1 MTKLFRLTIHI
12 LLLLTVLPVS
22 ALPFPRVRTFNVR
35 DGLPSNFISRIDQDD
50 QGMIWISTWNGI
62 CFYDGYQFSSYR
74 GGKRYGPL
82 TSNRILDIAPA
93 GNSRLWVLTYD
104 NNPYLFDAERGRFV
118 QLSEAISKKTG
129 KIYKARRIVPSGDH
143 AWIIGETDYPALRVS
158 LGAPDNPDSITVFRP
173 SEINRNARQIVN
185 VRVTPDSLQWIYTDK
200 GVRLYGTDRRLD
212 GKFLTVVYL
221 GGRDYFVSS
230 DGKFYSYSPDK
241 KKFERLP
248 APPIE
253 RGSVRSMIAVDKN
266 RLAAATE
273 HGIAFYDVA
282 SRKWKVYPKAGQT
295 RIDKINADSK
305 GRIWAFGENGD
316 VFLCD
321 SGNSPLARQIHY
333 AASLSEG
340 TMSNNSIFV
349 EDTFGTIWI
358 APKNG
363 RFAYYDESSDS
374 LREVRLLSP
383 YLKYT
388 GIPNIDRHFVDKDN
402 NLWLSYGHDLAL
414 VNLHSFTIKTTPFM
428 QNEQVRSVLCM
439 RSGGAL
445 AGTTPGY
452 LGFFSE
458 NGNLEYFLSS
468 GGSGAS
474 MHTGHS
480 AAPTKFSDHIYALM
494 EDSAGNIWVGTK
506 GLGIYI
512 IAPDGHTENYRHIPG
527 DPNSLLC
534 DSIYDIHQDSSGNI
548 WIATYGKG
556 IVKAERQADGRMRF
570 LDRNNCF
577 KSYPGDSF
585 GKVRRVTSTRQ
596 GVVVLS
602 TTDGIVTFSNR
613 EASSGKIRF
622 YTSRHIPED
631 SLSLQAND
639 VMQTLVTRS
648 GEVYVTTM
656 GGSLQR
662 LEGKDLLRDN
672 LRFNDFDS
680 PGHPLYY
687 LRSSY
692 GEGNILS
699 LVEDGEGNI
708 YIVRETGIVVYSPQK
723 QTLRVIG
730 TNNLGE
736 NIEFTEALPSYSR
749 RTGELW
755 FGVVGGL
762 VHFNPRRFVNR
773 DEENPNIVFT
783 GVQYQGDPERTQL
796 LNPKLIEVPAG
807 QRNFSISFAALDYGH
822 NNYIQYAY
830 RLDDDK
836 EWTYIGPNHTVQ
848 FSHLSPKMHKL
859 WVKSTDS
866 DGVWVENEASIDI
879 FVHPT
884 FWESIWA
891 KILYVLLTVIVIGGI
906 VSFYL
911 TRRKHA
917 MDREMHL
924 REKKFFI
931 DASHRLRTPL
941 TLIASPVN
949 EVLVNEPLS
958 EKAKGHLQKV
968 GRNAGEMLEMVD
980 RMIRESAN
988 GDDYITDDLVPKAT
1002 DKATVNDD
1010 EQEGSGN
1017 PGAPDRVKILV
1028 VEDNT
1033 DMRHFLRDIL
1043 SDTYNVITASNGKAG
1058 LEKALTEQPDFI
1070 LTDVTMPE
1078 MDGLTMVHNIK
1089 QNKALS
1095 HIPIIVLS
1103 AKASLSDRMQGLKE
1117 GIDDYII
1124 KPFSP
1129 TYLRQRITNIITH
1142 RRMLQQM
1149 MFDEIAKRTRVGVS
1163 ATDLTDEA
1171 PEAVN
1176 EESAH
1181 APVSV
1186 APAGEPDAPAPN
1198 APQQEYK
1205 LDSPQIADADQ
1216 EMMARLLQFI
1226 EKRIGDEDLKIEE
1239 LADSVNMGRTMFYG
1253 KIKSLVGMSP
1263 SDFLRR
1269 LRMQRAEE
1277 LIEKSKMNFSQIAY
1291 SVGFSDPKYFTK
1303 CFKKETGMTPSDF
1316 RQQAR
1321 RQSAESGGAPENNEK
1336 NSIDDNKSR

>member
-1 MTKLFRLTIHI
+1 MTRLFRLTIYM
-12 LLLLTVLPVS
+12 LLLLIAFPVS
-22 ALPFPRVRTFNVR
+22 ARPFPRVRTFNVR

-50 QGMIWISTWNGI
+50 QGVIWISTWNGL
-62 CFYDGYQFSSYR
+62 CYYDGYQFYSYR

-93 GNSRLWVLTYD
+93 GDSKLWVLSYD
-104 NNPYLFDAERGRFV
+104 NNPYLFDAKKGRFV
-118 QLSEAISKKTG
+118 QMSEAIGKKTG
-129 KIYKARRIVPSGDH
+129 KAYKARRIVPSGCH
-143 AWIIGETDYPALRVS
+143 AWIVGEPGYPALRVS
-158 LGAPDNPDSITVFRP
+158 LNSPDNPDSIAVFRP
-173 SEINRNARQIVN
+173 SEINKGATQITN
-185 VRVTPDSLQWIYTDK
+185 VRVTPDGLQWIYTDK

-212 GKFLTVVYL
+212 GKFLTVIYL
-221 GGRDYFVSS
+221 GGRGYFVSS
-230 DGKFYSYSPDK
+230 DGKFYSYSPNK
-241 KKFERLP
+241 KSFDRLP
-248 APPIE
+248 SPSQGT
-253 RGSVRSMIAVDKN
+253 GSVRSMIAVDKN

-273 HGIAFYDVA
+273 NGIAVYDVS
-282 SRKWKVYPKAGQT
+282 SRKWKVYPMVGQS

-321 SGNSPLARQIHY
+321 RENEPAARQVHY
-333 AASLSEG
+333 APSLSEG
-340 TMSNNSIFV
+340 SVSNNPIFV
-349 EDTFGTIWI
+349 EDAFGTIWM

-363 RFAYYDESSDS
+363 RFAYYDESADN
-374 LREVRLLSP
+374 LNEVRLLSP

-402 NLWLSYGHDLAL
+402 NLWLSYGHDVAL

-428 QNEQVRSVLCM
+428 QNEQVRSVLCL
-439 RSGGAL
+439 RGGGAL
-445 AGTTPGY
+445 VGTTPGF
-452 LGFFSE
+452 LGHFSDS
-458 NGNLEYFLSS
+458 GRLDYFLAGS
-468 GGSGAS
+468 GSGAA
-474 MHTGHS
+474 MRTVHS
-480 AAPTKFSDHIYALM
+480 VAPVKFSSHIYSLM
-494 EDSAGNIWVGTK
+494 EDNRGTVWVGTK
-506 GLGIYI
+506 GFGVFT
-512 IAPDGHTENYRHIPG
+512 IATDGSTENYRHVPG
-527 DPNSLLC
+527 DGNSLIC
-534 DSIYDIHQDSSGNI
+534 DSIYDIHQDAAGNI

-556 IVKAERQADGRMRF
+556 IVKAERGADGKMHF
-570 LDRNNCF
+570 LDRNNRF
-577 KSYPGDSF
+577 KSYPKENF

-613 EASSGKIRF
+613 QAASGKIRF
-622 YTSRHIPED
+622 YTSSHIPED
-631 SLSLQAND
+631 TLSLQAND
-639 VMQTLVTRS
+639 VMQTLVTS
-648 GEVYVTTM
+648 AGEVYVATM
-656 GGSLQR
+656 GGSLQM

-687 LRSSY
+687 LRSNY

-708 YIVRETGIVVYSPQK
+708 YIVRETGIIVYSPQK

-730 TNNLGE
+730 ANNLGE

-807 QRNFSISFAALDYGH
+807 QRNFSVSFAALDYGN

-836 EWTYIGPNHTVQ
+836 DWTYIGPNHTVQ
-848 FSHLSPKMHKL
+848 FSHLSPKMHRL

-866 DGVWVENEASIDI
+866 DGVWVENQASIDI
-879 FVHPT
+879 LVHPT

-891 KILYVLLTVIVIGGI
+891 KILYVILTVIVAGAVIY
-906 VSFYL
+906 FYL
-911 TRRKHA
+911 ARRKHA
-917 MDREMHL
+917 MDREMHM

-949 EVLVNEPLS
+949 EVLSNEPLS
-958 EKAKGHLQKV
+958 DKAKGHLQKV
-968 GRNAGEMLEMVD
+968 SRNAGEMLEMVD
-980 RMIRESAN
+980 RMIRESASS
-988 GDDYITDDLVPKAT
+988 DDYITDDLVPKAPVA
-1002 DKATVNDD
+1002 DADD
-1010 EQEGSGN
+1010 DQEIAGN
-1017 PGAPDRVKILV
+1017 AGASDRVKILV
-1028 VEDNT
+1028 VEDNN

-1043 SDTYNVITASNGKAG
+1043 SDTYNVITASNGKTG
-1058 LEKALTEQPDFI
+1058 LEKAVAEQPDFI

-1129 TYLRQRITNIITH
+1129 TYLRQRIANIITH

-1149 MFDEIAKRTRVGVS
+1149 VFDEIAKRTRVNAGVQDS
-1163 ATDLTDEA
+1163 PEETSGSESPVEA
-1171 PEAVN
+1171 PAAMPAAGDGN
-1176 EESAH
+1176 DDAG
-1181 APVSV
+1181 
-1186 APAGEPDAPAPN
+1186 APARSAQP
-1198 APQQEYK
+1198 QEYK

-1321 RQSAESGGAPENNEK
+1321 RQSAEPAARHENGEK
-1336 NSIDDNKSR
+1336 NSPDGNKTE